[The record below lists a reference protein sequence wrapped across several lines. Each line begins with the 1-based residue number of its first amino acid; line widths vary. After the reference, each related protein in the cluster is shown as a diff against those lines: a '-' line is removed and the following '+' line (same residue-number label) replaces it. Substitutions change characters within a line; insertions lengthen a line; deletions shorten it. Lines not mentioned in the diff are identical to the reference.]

1 MSPLLLALAAVT
13 VYTTAL
19 YGVVLARD
27 KGLVD
32 RFGDELLLH
41 GGGPAE
47 RRGPLTALLDTLG
60 RRTGPTVLRTIPAHR
75 HEKIRARLDAAGRPG
90 GMDLRRYA
98 ERRGAF
104 MVLSVLFAVLA
115 LLQGQWYLALPA
127 LVLGYIAVDVYVDGR
142 GRRRQGRI
150 DRDLPDFM
158 DVLAVCVNA
167 GIAFRPAIQR
177 VGDATGGPLG
187 EEVATTLRQ
196 MALGSPRRTAFMRL
210 RERNPSEFVGSFVSA
225 FLQAEELGVPLAEAL
240 RDLASEMRREAFQ
253 KARRRAQN
261 AAPRVSLI
269 VTLLI
274 MPGAMLLIVAG
285 LFLGSDVDFG
295 SLFKA

>member
-1 MSPLLLALAAVT
+1 MIAVMLALAAVT
-13 VYTTAL
+13 VYGAAL

-27 KGLVD
+27 KGLVG
-32 RFGDELLLH
+32 RFDEELLLR
-41 GGGPAE
+41 GRGPE
-47 RRGPLTALLDTLG
+47 RRGPLTALLDSLG
-60 RRTGPTVLRTIPAHR
+60 RRTGPTVLRMIPARR
-75 HEKIRARLDAAGRPG
+75 HDKIRARLDAAGRPG
-90 GMDLRRYA
+90 GMDLPRYA

-104 MVLSVLFAVLA
+104 MVLSVLFALLA
-115 LLQGQWYLALPA
+115 ALQGRWYLALPI
-127 LVLGYIAVDVYVDGR
+127 LLLGYIAVDVHVDGT

-196 MALGSPRRTAFMRL
+196 LALGSSRRTAFERL

-225 FLQAEELGVPLAEAL
+225 FLQAEELGVPLVEAL
-240 RDLASEMRREAFQ
+240 RDLASEMRRAAFQ
-253 KARRRAQN
+253 RARRRAQN

-295 SLFKA
+295 SLFGK

>member
-1 MSPLLLALAAVT
+1 MSSPILLALIAVAA
-13 VYTTAL
+13 YGAAL
-19 YGVVLARD
+19 IGVVLVRD

-32 RFGDELLLH
+32 RFDDELLLL
-41 GGGPAE
+41 GATE
-47 RRGPLTALLDTLG
+47 DRRGPFTRMLDALG
-60 RRTGPTVLRTIPAHR
+60 RRTGPVVLRAIPEHR
-75 HEKIRARLDAAGRPG
+75 HDAIRGRLDAAGHPG
-90 GMDLRRYA
+90 GMDLQRYA

-104 MVLSVLFAVLA
+104 TTLGVLFALLA
-115 LLQGQWYLALPA
+115 VMQGQWYVSVPFLL
-127 LVLGYIAVDVYVDGR
+127 LGYLAVDITVDGTA
-142 GRRRQGRI
+142 RRRQGQI

-187 EEVATTLRQ
+187 EEVGTTLRQ
-196 MALGSPRRTAFMRL
+196 MALGSPRRTAFERL
-210 RERNPSEFVGSFVSA
+210 RERNPSEFLGSFVSA

-240 RDLASEMRREAFQ
+240 RELAEDMRREAAQ
-253 KARRRAQN
+253 RARRRAQN

-269 VTLLI
+269 VTLII

-285 LFLGSDVDFG
+285 LLLGSGIGTGGLFG
-295 SLFKA
+295 S